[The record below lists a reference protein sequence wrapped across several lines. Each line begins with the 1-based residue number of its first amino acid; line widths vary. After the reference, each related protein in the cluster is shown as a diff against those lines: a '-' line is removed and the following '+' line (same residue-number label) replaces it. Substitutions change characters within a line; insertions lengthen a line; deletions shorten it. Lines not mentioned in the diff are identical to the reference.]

1 MANKKEWEWDIPKKL
16 ADEAKILVDD
26 GENTEYLR
34 GVCEILSVYP
44 ICLLEDKRLEDNT
57 QRSIFIATQILGI
70 KIEVARKM
78 YY

>member
-1 MANKKEWEWDIPKKL
+1 MADKKEWEWDIPKKL

-26 GENTEYLR
+26 GGNTEHLR

-44 ICLLEDKRLEDNT
+44 ICLIEAKRLEDPIN
-57 QRSIFIATQILGI
+57 RSIFIATQILGI
-70 KIEVARKM
+70 ELEVARKM